1 MPLEDLMGL
10 LIAVSI
16 LLVAVAAVVVLV
28 KLASLLDDIREKLE
42 HIWPTE
48 KGRERT

>member
-1 MPLEDLMGL
+1 MPLDDFMRL

-28 KLASLLDDIREKLE
+28 KLAMLLDNLREKIDQ
-42 HIWPTE
+42 IWPTE
-48 KGRERT
+48 RGRERT